1 MVTTIFGVAMF
12 HSWKI
17 HERVRL
23 YVILVLLLETAVNGV
38 LCSSDFVL
46 FAAFW
51 GLLLVPM
58 YLLIRIWGGDGAR
71 RAAAWFAPT

>member
-1 MVTTIFGVAMF
+1 M
-12 HSWKI
+12 
-17 HERVRL
+17 
-23 YVILVLLLETAVNGV
+23 

-71 RAAAWFAPT
+71 RAAAWFAGFHAVSLALIIATIAIIVVEAGSADPPT